1 MEYTFGEV
9 KKHNK
14 KEDGWVI
21 IYGNIY
27 NITDWID
34 NHPGGDI
41 IISALGSDATDIFEK
56 TGHLKGSLEHIEE
69 YKIGKKK

>member
-1 MEYTFGEV
+1 MEYKLEEV

-14 KEDGWVI
+14 KENGWVI
-21 IYGNIY
+21 LYGNVY

-41 IISALGSDATDIFEK
+41 IISALGSDGTDLFEE
-56 TGHLKGSLEHIEE
+56 TGHSKSSLEHIEE